1 MEPIAPGISNLN
13 LLSTEEV
20 LPEENSRLMS
30 TLDQFKV
37 ISDEIMKISYND
49 IVDQAVTS
57 KKVITKD
64 DIEAMYSASIFSYI
78 KTNVDQALHIRPFEV
93 SIYQNLSTSL
103 FWQARLS
110 VRPSTFVTIFFR
122 PINKCY

>member
-64 DIEAMYSASIFSYI
+64 DVEAMYSASIFSYI
-78 KTNVDQALHIRPFEV
+78 KTGVDHALHNRPFQV
-93 SIYQNLSTSL
+93 ST
-103 FWQARLS
+103 
-110 VRPSTFVTIFFR
+110 
-122 PINKCY
+122 